1 MSNEI
6 HDEIIMGSLGNVYG
20 GGDVQCITFCVTE
33 ECNLRC
39 RYCYMVHKNS
49 FRRMTFEVAKR
60 AIDYLL
66 EYPFESDCVQWD
78 FIGGEPTL
86 EMELIDKISD
96 YIKIRM
102 FETNHKWFDHYIF
115 SVGTNGIL
123 YDSELVQRY
132 ISKNRYHVSFGITID
147 GTKLKHDLQRVFP
160 NGQGSY
166 ELVEKNVALWKKQF
180 PNASTKVTFASE
192 DLCMLKESIVHLWNL
207 GLNVIPANI
216 VYEDVWKPGDAEIYE
231 QQLIELADYII
242 ENRLWADHSVRFFDP
257 NIGLPL
263 SKCQKEHNYCGT
275 GKMIAIDCTG
285 DFFPCIRFLDFC
297 MPDEETPRLKSGDIH
312 NGINRDIVA
321 AFENLSLNV
330 VNDGECADCPIASG
344 CFTCT
349 GNSYAYTY
357 PHTIYSRTKF
367 QCEMQKAQVRA
378 NNYFWKQLGQL
389 LDYPTPREV
398 AKKNT
403 YENANWDLDGAKYL
417 YFIISDHITP
427 HCMYTPHGDA
437 IMSQEVFEQALLFA
451 FENHMLPVFIG
462 NPEEYIQNYTDRF
475 FHVRIDAGDSE
486 DKMDMERYIPVY
498 QVNDSS
504 FKLVNND
511 VCILQV
517 KENDVSQLFET
528 LVHLAHNVKLINV
541 YAQGI
546 ISWTQFGYQKYIDSI
561 EDYYKWQIMQ
571 NNTCATLNL
580 FTANSNS
587 AACRA
592 GCNDFSVAPHGA
604 LYPCP
609 AYYFSGK
616 YSIGDVYSGFRKFD
630 QTIFT
635 KLPQCVRCEA
645 TAICPK
651 CHAINLLNTGLP
663 NVPDSNVCAVFRKIN
678 AFLEVPLKNAHDKS
692 CLVQI

>member
-357 PHTIYSRTKF
+357 PPGECHR
-367 QCEMQKAQVRA
+367 
-378 NNYFWKQLGQL
+378 
-389 LDYPTPREV
+389 
-398 AKKNT
+398 
-403 YENANWDLDGAKYL
+403 
-417 YFIISDHITP
+417 
-427 HCMYTPHGDA
+427 
-437 IMSQEVFEQALLFA
+437 VF
-451 FENHMLPVFIG
+451 
-462 NPEEYIQNYTDRF
+462 
-475 FHVRIDAGDSE
+475 
-486 DKMDMERYIPVY
+486 
-498 QVNDSS
+498 
-504 FKLVNND
+504 
-511 VCILQV
+511 
-517 KENDVSQLFET
+517 
-528 LVHLAHNVKLINV
+528 
-541 YAQGI
+541 
-546 ISWTQFGYQKYIDSI
+546 
-561 EDYYKWQIMQ
+561 
-571 NNTCATLNL
+571 
-580 FTANSNS
+580 
-587 AACRA
+587 
-592 GCNDFSVAPHGA
+592 
-604 LYPCP
+604 
-609 AYYFSGK
+609 
-616 YSIGDVYSGFRKFD
+616 
-630 QTIFT
+630 
-635 KLPQCVRCEA
+635 
-645 TAICPK
+645 
-651 CHAINLLNTGLP
+651 
-663 NVPDSNVCAVFRKIN
+663 
-678 AFLEVPLKNAHDKS
+678 
-692 CLVQI
+692 